1 VGEPPALLGRQI
13 EEAREMTKSQLLG
26 FTFTLVVIS
35 NVLAGCGAG
44 SSAAIPGSIGPQALD
59 QRGGGTYRTIYK
71 FKGHERAVGP
81 NGQFIAIGGLLYGTT
96 AFGGHRARGAIVTI
110 TTSGEKHVLY
120 EFNGRSDG
128 IEPLGGLVAAGGVLY
143 GTTVAGG
150 IHCPGESEFT
160 GCGTVFAVTR
170 SGQEHVI
177 YRFKG
182 GSDGVAP
189 SGGLTWLD
197 GKLYGATHRGGFTPE
212 CPQIEYGQGCGT
224 VFSVDTSGHER
235 VLYRFRGNHDG
246 AAPHAPLLAPDGK
259 LYGTTDSGG
268 EGGSN
273 CDYYC
278 GTLFAATTSGHEKVL
293 HRFAGGSDG
302 SNPSP
307 GLIDI
312 GSDLYGTT
320 GYLGASG
327 GCCGTVFKAT
337 TSGAES
343 AIYNFKGPPDASA
356 PNGMLVT
363 NHGLLYG
370 TATGGESC
378 GYSDSGTIFAVST
391 AGAERV
397 DHTFSC
403 YSASSEPS
411 PGLLRLDRTLCGAT
425 YGTIFAF
432 TP

>member
-1 VGEPPALLGRQI
+1 
-13 EEAREMTKSQLLG
+13 MTKFQLLS
-26 FTFTLVVIS
+26 FTFTLVVIL

-44 SSAAIPGSIGPQALD
+44 SSAAMPGRIGPQALD
-59 QRGGGTYRTIYK
+59 QFGGATFRTIYH
-71 FKGHERAVGP
+71 FKGHGRSVGP
-81 NGQFIAIGGLLYGTT
+81 NGKLIAIAGVLYGTT
-96 AFGGHRARGAIVTI
+96 AFGGRDYGKGTI
-110 TTSGEKHVLY
+110 FTLTTSGEKHVLY
-120 EFNGRSDG
+120 EFKGRSDG
-128 IEPLGGLVAAGGVLY
+128 IEPVGGLVGVGGVLY

-160 GCGTVFAVTR
+160 GCGTVFAVTL

-182 GSDGVAP
+182 GRDGVAP
-189 SGGLTWLD
+189 FGGLTWLD
-197 GKLYGATHRGGFTPE
+197 GMLYGTTSRGGLTLE
-212 CPQIEYGQGCGT
+212 CPQIGYGQGCGT

-235 VLYRFRGNHDG
+235 ILHRFHGNRDG
-246 AAPHAPLLAPDGK
+246 ARPLAPLLALGGK

-268 EGGSN
+268 EGGS

-278 GTLFAATTSGHEKVL
+278 GTLFAVTTSGHEKVL

-302 SNPSP
+302 SNPGP
-307 GLIDI
+307 GLLDID
-312 GSDLYGTT
+312 GTLYGTT
-320 GYLGASG
+320 GYHGASG

-363 NHGLLYG
+363 DHGLLYG
-370 TATGGESC
+370 TASGGESC

-403 YSASSEPS
+403 NSASVEPA
-411 PGLLRLDRTLCGAT
+411 PGLVLLDRTLYGAT
-425 YGTIFAF
+425 FSGYGTIFAF
-432 TP
+432 MP

>member
-1 VGEPPALLGRQI
+1 
-13 EEAREMTKSQLLG
+13 MTKFRLLI
-26 FTFTLVVIS
+26 FTFTSVVVAS
-35 NVLAGCGAG
+35 VLAGCGSGA
-44 SSAAIPGSIGPQALD
+44 SATIPDSIGRQGFQQL
-59 QRGGGTYRTIYK
+59 GGGTFRTIYQ
-71 FKGHERAVGP
+71 FNGHRAVSP
-81 NGQFIAIGGLLYGTT
+81 NGQFIAIGGVLYGTT
-96 AFGGHRARGAIVTI
+96 AFGGHRGRGAIITL

-120 EFNGRSDG
+120 EFKGRSDG

-160 GCGTVFAVTR
+160 GCGTVFAVTL

-197 GKLYGATHRGGFTPE
+197 GKLYGATDRGGFTRE
-212 CPQIEYGQGCGT
+212 CPQIAYGQGCGT
-224 VFSVDTSGHER
+224 LFSVDTSGHER
-235 VLYRFRGNHDG
+235 VLYRFHGNYDG
-246 AAPHAPLLAPDGK
+246 ARPHAPLLALDGK

-268 EGGSN
+268 EGGSS

-278 GTLFAATTSGHEKVL
+278 GTLFAVTTSGHEKVL

-302 SNPSP
+302 SSPSP

-312 GSDLYGTT
+312 GGELYGTT
-320 GYLGASG
+320 GYRGASG

-337 TSGAES
+337 TSGTES

-363 NHGLLYG
+363 DHGLLYG
-370 TATGGESC
+370 TASGGENC
-378 GYSDSGTIFAVST
+378 FYSESGTIFAVST

-403 YSASSEPS
+403 KSANAPT
-411 PGLLRLDRTLCGAT
+411 PGLLRLDRTLYGAT
-425 YGTIFAF
+425 DNVYGTVFAF